1 MKRDKLIKSI
11 SVAVLL
17 SIVMNN
23 AHAFSLTKEKAVDP
37 LQSKIDMLE
46 QQVSDL
52 SEKIHRFEVYFS
64 KGSQATDLLQT
75 HKLQT
80 PKISTVR
87 DEIQAMSNPIDSA
100 VKKAPTQRAH
110 DTHEKVDTEAGLYQ
124 KIIALIESK
133 DYDKAENHA
142 QKYIQVFHEEKNTP
156 SVYFWLGEIKM
167 LFGDLTQAKT
177 YYQKSLELLNGGGR
191 TPEVL
196 LKISVICYQKG
207 EPSEGDYYYE
217 KLKEGYPG
225 STALHMARAQRKK
238 YRVE

>member
-1 MKRDKLIKSI
+1 
-11 SVAVLL
+11 
-17 SIVMNN
+17 
-23 AHAFSLTKEKAVDP
+23 
-37 LQSKIDMLE
+37 
-46 QQVSDL
+46 
-52 SEKIHRFEVYFS
+52 
-64 KGSQATDLLQT
+64 
-75 HKLQT
+75 
-80 PKISTVR
+80 
-87 DEIQAMSNPIDSA
+87 
-100 VKKAPTQRAH
+100 
-110 DTHEKVDTEAGLYQ
+110 
-124 KIIALIESK
+124 
-133 DYDKAENHA
+133 
-142 QKYIQVFHEEKNTP
+142 
-156 SVYFWLGEIKM
+156 M